1 MNKPR
6 IMLGVDVFSG
16 AGGLSLGAE
25 MAGIDVKFA
34 VEVWPS
40 AAATYRKNHPH
51 ATVINEDI
59 TNIHPKEDILHN
71 GEHVLQSL
79 ILNLRRLNVRMSG
92 H

>member
-1 MNKPR
+1 MNKPK

-40 AAATYRKNHPH
+40 AAATYRKP
-51 ATVINEDI
+51 VGGINLVH
-59 TNIHPKEDILHN
+59 T
-71 GEHVLQSL
+71 
-79 ILNLRRLNVRMSG
+79 
-92 H
+92 